1 MKRIYL
7 AVLAT
12 AALNCNPVV
21 FVSADENYKA
31 DNTAE
36 NVRDR
41 NELNPTAQDQSNR
54 KTDIKVTAKLRR
66 EIMRTRGLSVDAQ
79 NIKIIDQKGCVVLR
93 GPVDSEREKTII
105 EQLAQNCCG
114 VNNYR
119 NELEVKT
126 P

>member
-12 AALNCNPVV
+12 AALSYNPAVY
-21 FVSADENYKA
+21 VSADQNYNA

-41 NELNPTAQDQSNR
+41 NEVNPTAQDQSNR
-54 KTDIKVTAKLRR
+54 KADIKVTAKLRR
-66 EIMRTRGLSVDAQ
+66 EIVRTRGLSVDAQ
-79 NIKIIDQKGCVVLR
+79 NIKIIDQNGCVVLR
-93 GPVDSEREKTII
+93 GPVDSEHEKTVI
-105 EQLAQNCCG
+105 EDLARKCCG
-114 VNNYR
+114 VNFK